1 MDKAHYLTISGAQ
14 AEAIKIKG
22 SRFIAKARP
31 VSSRIEAEND
41 IKETRQKYYDATH
54 NCYAYRIATSRGDY
68 SRFSDDGEPSGT
80 AGKPILQA
88 IESRDL
94 VNVLVLVTR
103 YFGGVKLG
111 TGGLI
116 RAYGDAARC
125 VLDKC
130 NIVTHYLQTTYKI
143 TYHYDLS
150 NAVALAFE
158 RYRVQ
163 VVSSVYDAGISQMV
177 NVRRHLADEFCD
189 AITDATAGKIQL
201 EKVADE
207 EL

>member
-14 AEAIKIKG
+14 TEIIKVKG
-22 SRFIAKARP
+22 SRFIAKACP
-31 VSSRIEAEND
+31 VSGRIEAHRV
-41 IKETRQKYYDATH
+41 IKEVRQKYYDATH
-54 NCYAYRIATSRGDY
+54 NCYAYRIVTSQGDH

-88 IESRDL
+88 IESRNL
-94 VNVLVLVTR
+94 VNVLVQVTR

-111 TGGLI
+111 TGGLA

-125 VLDKC
+125 VLDQC
-130 NIVTHYLQTTYKI
+130 EMVAHYLQTTYKL

-150 NAVALAFE
+150 NAVARAIE
-158 RYRVQ
+158 RYQVQ
-163 VVSSVYDAGISQMV
+163 VVSSVYDTGISQMV
-177 NVRRHLADEFCD
+177 NVRQHLADEFYD
-189 AITDATAGKIQL
+189 AITDATGGKIQL

-207 EL
+207 EI